1 MKMNQQ
7 YKFKVE
13 ESKEPQESDSS
24 EDAQESD
31 SSEDAQE
38 SDSSEDAQ
46 ESDSSEENPIQQ
58 MITVAPHM

>member
-31 SSEDAQE
+31 SSE
-38 SDSSEDAQ
+38 
-46 ESDSSEENPIQQ
+46 ENPIQQ